1 VRWGAVAIAILAVGV
16 AIVLVAVNAGGSS
29 ASNEQPVGVG
39 QLRAG
44 SSAQLAQCS
53 DWNEGT
59 EEQKGVTVEDV
70 REALNQANSGGPTPS
85 LPSDRTYAL
94 FEDACSN
101 DYAAGFRLYKIYA
114 RAAAFANLGSAT
126 SAP

>member
-1 VRWGAVAIAILAVGV
+1 MRAPAIALATLVAIVAIA
-16 AIVLVAVNAGGSS
+16 LVAVNAGGSEGEDEP
-29 ASNEQPVGVG
+29 AIGVG

-59 EEQKGVTVEDV
+59 AEQRAVTVEDV
-70 REALNQANSGGPTPS
+70 REALNQANSGGPTPA
-85 LPSDRTYAL
+85 LPSDRTYDL
-94 FEDACSN
+94 FENACSQ

-114 RAAAFANLGSAT
+114 RAAAFANLGT
-126 SAP
+126 APY